1 MKAYLFYKKQFI
13 EGVLSSEN
21 VDYSSPDSVKIA
33 NKSVD
38 KYRCAAKKIGQFFP
52 DKISDFSQLL
62 GDNRIRVSV
71 CAAVCLIELMPHT
84 RDELQIALKVIE
96 KYRNICDEPTKYM
109 IDCWLKGDCCNI
121 DRCSDWSVTEKY

>member
-52 DKISDFSQLL
+52 DKKAITEFA
-62 GDNRIRVSV
+62 SV
-71 CAAVCLIELMPHT
+71 YVPQFA
-84 RDELQIALKVIE
+84 
-96 KYRNICDEPTKYM
+96 
-109 IDCWLKGDCCNI
+109 
-121 DRCSDWSVTEKY
+121 